1 MAVSIGAA
9 LSEAAE
15 TLRAQEIRDPR
26 LDAALLLGHVLQR
39 DRAFLI
45 AHREMELSP
54 PELQA
59 FHGFVS
65 RRASGEPV
73 QYLTHHQE
81 FYKLDF
87 EVTPEVLIPRPETE
101 LIVEAAL
108 KLLPPGESCEFAD
121 VGTGSG
127 CLAISI
133 LHEHPQARAVAL
145 DISGRALRVARRNAE
160 HHELSNRL
168 ELVLS
173 DVFAALANDRRFDLI
188 VSNPPYVSDAE
199 MKTLQREVR
208 REPANALA
216 GGPDGLSVVRRLLL
230 ETPAHLKAAGYF
242 IFEIGIGQAEM
253 LRGLI
258 DERVWKLIGIQRDL
272 AGIPRT
278 IVLQKK

>member
-15 TLRAQEIRDPR
+15 TLREQEIRDPR
-26 LDAALLLGHVLQR
+26 LDATLLLAHLLQR

-54 PELQA
+54 RQLEA
-59 FHGFVS
+59 FRGFVS
-65 RRASGEPV
+65 RRAKGEPL
-73 QYLTHHQE
+73 QYLTKHQE
-81 FYKLDF
+81 FFKSDF
-87 EVTPEVLIPRPETE
+87 EVTPDVLIPRPETE

-108 KLLPPGESCEFAD
+108 KLLPSGASYEFAD

-133 LHEHPQARAVAL
+133 LREHPKARAVAL
-145 DISGRALRVARRNAE
+145 DISARALRVARRNSE
-160 HHELSNRL
+160 HHQVSNRL
-168 ELVLS
+168 ELVESNL
-173 DVFAALANDRRFDLI
+173 FANLASDRRFDLI

-199 MKTLQREVR
+199 MKTLPREVL

-230 ETPAHLKAAGYF
+230 DAPAYLKASGYF
-242 IFEIGIGQAEM
+242 IFEIGIGQAEV
-253 LRGLI
+253 LPGLI
-258 DERVWKLIGIQRDL
+258 DERAWKLIEIQRDL

-278 IVLQKK
+278 VVLQK